1 MNSASKT
8 NESASALQL
17 KKKLRELDTG
27 SPEYIDASNRLA
39 RLLFRTRP
47 QEAISLCKRSIQ
59 TAKTIDYQPGLAQA
73 YANLSHTQ
81 LCLSQYA
88 DARESANKAIQ
99 LFVHLDDPVGLLD
112 ANNALGLSYNTS
124 GKYEKALE
132 LFLRND
138 ELAREQG
145 ETEMQSKAL
154 NNIAC
159 ILLDQ
164 GNYSSAL
171 EYFIRAYECTQNT
184 QNSEMNGIAL
194 LNIGVTHLELD
205 HLEEAREYLTRSLK
219 SISGIPEIHS
229 RVLQNLSHYYQKKGD
244 LDQAIEYGTQALA
257 GHQSIENIHGTIGT
271 LSNMGEIYLLKN
283 DLDKAQHYFEEA
295 LQLARAK
302 DEKTEQAQN
311 HLLLGRVYMRKK
323 QPDVA
328 IPILKKVF
336 EFEQNYKTYIYEAH
350 QELSRLYEEKK
361 DYASALKH
369 HKEYV
374 RIKDALFTQQ
384 SEQKIQS
391 LRITFKL
398 EQAEREY
405 RLLKQK
411 NAELARS
418 NKQLE
423 QLTMRQQ
430 ALNTQKSQLVEQLE
444 SYAHRDSLTNL
455 FNRRY
460 MDKQFQV
467 EFDRAFSNDSPLCV
481 MICDIDDFKQVND
494 QHSHTVG
501 DQVLVEVSGIISSH
515 VRDNDILSRY
525 GGEEFVLL
533 MPDTDKQDAILISSR
548 IRELIE
554 KHNWDHIRP
563 GLHITISLGLCCD
576 TSGASFEKMLAS
588 ADEHLYKAKQQ
599 GKNQLCY

>member
-1 MNSASKT
+1 MNINKPGSTLELKQR
-8 NESASALQL
+8 LQN
-17 KKKLRELDTG
+17 LDID
-27 SPEYIDASNRLA
+27 SPEYIDTSNQLA
-39 RLLFRTRP
+39 RLLFRTKP
-47 QEAISLCKRSIQ
+47 QQAISLSNHSIKA
-59 TAKTIDYQPGLAQA
+59 AKTIDYLPGLARA

-99 LFVHLDDPVGLLD
+99 LFIHLDDPVGLLD

-124 GKYEKALE
+124 GEYEKALE
-132 LFLRND
+132 VFLRND
-138 ELAREQG
+138 EIARERG

-164 GNYSSAL
+164 GNYSNAL
-171 EYFIRAYECTQNT
+171 EYFIRAYECIQAH
-184 QNSEMNGIAL
+184 QNSEMSGIAL

-219 SISGIPEIHS
+219 IISGIPEIHS

-244 LDQAIEYGTQALA
+244 LDQAIEYGAQALA
-257 GHQSIENIHGTIGT
+257 GHQSIENAHGIIGT

-283 DLDKAQHYFEEA
+283 DLDKARHYFEEA

-302 DEKTEQAQN
+302 NEKTEQAQN
-311 HLLLGRVYMRKK
+311 HLLLGRVYVRKK

-336 EFEQNYKTYIYEAH
+336 DFEQNYKTYIYEAH
-350 QELSRLYEEKK
+350 QELSQIYEEKK
-361 DYASALKH
+361 EYASALEH

-398 EQAEREY
+398 EQAEREF

-418 NKQLE
+418 NRKLE
-423 QLTMRQQ
+423 QLTMQQQ
-430 ALNTQKSQLVEQLE
+430 ALNTQKSRLVEKLE

-460 MDKQFQV
+460 MDKQFQL
-467 EFDRAFSNDSPLCV
+467 EFDHAISNDSPLCI
-481 MICDIDDFKQVND
+481 MICDIDNFKQVND
-494 QHSHTVG
+494 QFSHTVG
-501 DQVLVEVSGIISSH
+501 DQVLVEVSSIISKN

-533 MPDTDKQDAILISSR
+533 MPDTDQQDAISISMR
-548 IRELIE
+548 IKELIE
-554 KHNWDHIRP
+554 EHNWDHIQP
-563 GLHITISLGLCCD
+563 GLRITISLGLCCD
-576 TSGASFEKMLAS
+576 TSKTSCEKMLAS
-588 ADEHLYKAKQQ
+588 ADDHLYKAKQS